1 MKIQNPNNK
10 QLKKSKKTLN
20 EIKRTQYANKNRNVV
35 SYLTKYDSEN
45 NIEILVTQN
54 ECRNNAVT
62 NNREK
67 LFKKIFNRLYLFFE
81 KKFKFQKIFLVL
93 FFFLCLICYNLL
105 IIHSLKQEL
114 SKIKLQVDKLSNN
127 NFTSKINDTT
137 HNKVNLKLNFH

>member
-20 EIKRTQYANKNRNVV
+20 EIKTTQYANKNRNVV
-35 SYLTKYDSEN
+35 SFLTKYDSEN

-67 LFKKIFNRLYLFFE
+67 LFEKIFNRLYLFFE
-81 KKFKFQKIFLVL
+81 KKLKFQKIFLVL
-93 FFFLCLICYNLL
+93 FLFLCLICYNLKL
-105 IIHSLKQEL
+105 IHSLKQEL

-127 NFTSKINDTT
+127 NFPAKINDTT
-137 HNKVNLKLNFH
+137 HIKVNLKLNFH